1 MPTQTSTL
9 LLQLPLRR
17 LPSKSGKTLEITK
30 TYDDKG
36 KETWDNGQID
46 ITKASGKCNLSLV
59 VP

>member
-36 KETWDNGQID
+36 KET
-46 ITKASGKCNLSLV
+46 
-59 VP
+59 